1 MLHTVFTRNKRWIF
15 FTYLMLCVE
24 FALFSILPH
33 MLGKTIDAL
42 LAGSRQQFYMYL
54 LASVAA
60 CIIGTA
66 RRRLDTRVFMQVWVD
81 KSLDSIKDLLN
92 RGIRKSFI
100 LSRVGLVGTYG
111 NFFEFTIPS
120 TFSAVIEILIS
131 FLMIWWVIPEM
142 SYWLGALALLAIFST
157 YAFSFSIQR
166 VERETQVLREETDAR
181 IVNDDF
187 DQLEQDY
194 NGLRDKYI
202 QKSDLDAYCWRWVEV
217 LSIIASVIAIFALVD
232 SKQSAGTIMSS
243 LMYTGKLFEKAGVL
257 SFFFNHWKQIKMVD
271 DVLRKP

>member
-1 MLHTVFTRNKRWIF
+1 MDF

-100 LSRVGLVGTYG
+100 LSG
-111 NFFEFTIPS
+111 
-120 TFSAVIEILIS
+120 
-131 FLMIWWVIPEM
+131 
-142 SYWLGALALLAIFST
+142 
-157 YAFSFSIQR
+157 
-166 VERETQVLREETDAR
+166 
-181 IVNDDF
+181 NDDF